1 MTDAENPTPPSP
13 PPTPPPPSEPP
24 PSAPQPSASRPGRS
38 NNPIMIILAYLGI
51 FAVIPLIVEKDDPE
65 IQWHAKHGLVLL
77 VADLA
82 LFTVLWI
89 VSTIL
94 GMVFAPLGCLV
105 SLFTLVVG
113 LAILAVHIVAMVKGI
128 NGERLV
134 IPYVSEF
141 ADRF

>member
-1 MTDAENPTPPSP
+1 MTDAENPNPPSP

-24 PSAPQPSASRPGRS
+24 PTAPPPSAPRPGRS
-38 NNPIMIILAYLGI
+38 NNPFMIVLAYLGI
-51 FAVIPLIVEKDDPE
+51 LAVVPLIMEKDDPE
-65 IQWHAKHGLVLL
+65 IQWHAKHGLVLF
-77 VADLA
+77 VAALL
-82 LFTVLWI
+82 LFTALWI

-94 GMVFAPLGCLV
+94 GMIFAPLGCLV